1 MLKLTRMEKKSTIS
15 NINTKLFII
24 EATFRNIINKKLRLI
39 LVQDLQKVSCIIGN
53 NISFEKRIF
62 SMKSPH
68 LLPFLLILLTLSS
81 CDILM
86 KVANDAMQGEAP
98 LTSEQVASGLKQ
110 ALEVGAREAVKQL
123 NTQDGYYMNP
133 ALKIALP
140 AETQEIL
147 QNAKK
152 IPGVDQLLERLVLQ
166 LNRSAEDAAKM
177 AQPILVNAITAM
189 SITDAWGILRGEQ
202 NAATQYLRKTTFQD
216 LTDLYSPVI
225 KKSLDKPL
233 VAGISATQTW
243 NEITSKWNDFAK
255 SLAGSLLGAKP
266 LNYSLEEY
274 VTVQALTG
282 LFYQIE
288 VKEKVIRTDI
298 SARTT
303 DLMRR
308 VFAST
313 GS

>member
-1 MLKLTRMEKKSTIS
+1 MTR
-15 NINTKLFII
+15 
-24 EATFRNIINKKLRLI
+24 
-39 LVQDLQKVSCIIGN
+39 
-53 NISFEKRIF
+53 
-62 SMKSPH
+62 H

-110 ALEVGAREAVKQL
+110 ALEVGAREAVKQ
-123 NTQDGYYMNP
+123 
-133 ALKIALP
+133 LKIALP

-255 SLAGSLLGAKP
+255 SLAGALLGAKP